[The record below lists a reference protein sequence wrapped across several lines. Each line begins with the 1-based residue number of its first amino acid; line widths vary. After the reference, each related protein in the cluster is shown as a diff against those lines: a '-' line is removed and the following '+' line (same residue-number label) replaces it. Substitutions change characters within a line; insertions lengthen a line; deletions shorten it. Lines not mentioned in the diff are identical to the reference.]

1 MLNYKYSYV
10 LLLIMT
16 LGLSPEEEKKIESSL
31 ARFEK
36 RPITLY
42 IEKRLLEEAFSYNI
56 IISHAAT
63 QGIKRA
69 IKKAELMAK
78 VEEQVEQELNKMEF

>member
-1 MLNYKYSYV
+1 MLNYKYSCV

-16 LGLSPEEEKKIESSL
+16 EEYTSEEENRVNSRL

-42 IEKRLLEEAFSYNI
+42 IEKGLLDEAFSHNI

-63 QGIKRA
+63 QGIRRA
-69 IKKAELMAK
+69 IKKAELMEK

>member
-1 MLNYKYSYV
+1 MRKYKYSYV

-16 LGLSPEEEKKIESSL
+16 AGN
-31 ARFEK
+31 EK

-42 IEKRLLEEAFSYNI
+42 IEKQLLDEAFSHNI